1 MTHMTELLEEKCA
14 CMEEFA
20 ASAIPTV
27 LLLWCGRTDDAA
39 VAHGSHLDVVH
50 QSILLYLLRTL
61 DGMCG
66 SDVECVGQTESALK
80 LRLLL
85 WISFKALYFEPP
97 GGGHEFPGEWRSEV
111 LRDSKA
117 AERILASEIF
127 LGNRGA
133 VDEQEVE
140 VLSWLVVEVLLQY
153 RNYWKHVDVW
163 GSLEGCRTHPFILWA
178 VLKLNEVGTEG
189 THPWTLSCVQQR
201 AVEMIVLLGADAVL
215 IESNRELFTDAY
227 LRTLI
232 AAGREI
238 STPELFGELTSSI
251 RDGLIRGDRLYH
263 DDLCVLLETLRRH
276 VSVDT
281 SERRVHELRTV
292 IDVLLNTACPFS
304 CEKEVMRGVEAV
316 CAWFELLGLQED
328 YRHVLMEGAID
339 GEVLRSG
346 LSLHELQQM
355 GIRNEMDA
363 AFLLRVLAARPHRR
377 VMPGDS

>member
-1 MTHMTELLEEKCA
+1 MTELLEGKCA

-27 LLLWCGRTDDAA
+27 LLLWRGRTDDAA
-39 VAHGSHLDVVH
+39 VAHGIHLDVVH

-66 SDVECVGQTESALK
+66 SDVKCVEQTESALK

-85 WISFKALYFEPP
+85 WISFKALYLEPP

-117 AERILASEIF
+117 AERILASDIF
-127 LGNRGA
+127 LGNGGS
-133 VDEQEVE
+133 VHCQKVE

-153 RNYWKHVDVW
+153 RCYWEHVDIW
-163 GSLEGCRTHPFILWA
+163 GSVEGCRTHPFILWA
-178 VLKLNEVGTEG
+178 VGNLSEVGTEG
-189 THPWTLSCVQQR
+189 AHPLTLSCVQQR

-215 IESNRELFTDAY
+215 LERNRELFTDVY
-227 LRTLI
+227 LRTLV

-238 STPELFGELTSSI
+238 FTPELFVGLTSSI

-281 SERRVHELRTV
+281 DEGRVRDLRTV
-292 IDVLLNTACPFS
+292 IDVFLNTACPFS
-304 CEKEVMRGVEAV
+304 CEKEIMRGVEAV
-316 CAWFELLGLQED
+316 CTWFELLGLQED

-346 LSLHELQQM
+346 LSLHEVQQM

-363 AFLLRVLAARPHRR
+363 ASLLRVLAARPNCR
-377 VMPGDS
+377 VMPGVSRM